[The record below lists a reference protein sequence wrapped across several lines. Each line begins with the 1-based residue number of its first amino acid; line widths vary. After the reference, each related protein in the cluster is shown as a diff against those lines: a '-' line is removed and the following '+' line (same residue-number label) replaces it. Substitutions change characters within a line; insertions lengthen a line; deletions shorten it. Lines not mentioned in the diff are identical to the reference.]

1 MIYRLYFRSEEGIM
15 QKAALYAASVIFAIV
30 GIVHFVRYFL
40 RLEVVVGATAIPL
53 SVSLVAGFVLAVL
66 AVWRIRAARD
76 P

>member
-30 GIVHFVRYFL
+30 GVVHFVRYFL

-53 SVSLVAGFVLAVL
+53 LVSLIAGMVLVVL
-66 AVWRIRAARD
+66 TVWMILAARSR
-76 P
+76 